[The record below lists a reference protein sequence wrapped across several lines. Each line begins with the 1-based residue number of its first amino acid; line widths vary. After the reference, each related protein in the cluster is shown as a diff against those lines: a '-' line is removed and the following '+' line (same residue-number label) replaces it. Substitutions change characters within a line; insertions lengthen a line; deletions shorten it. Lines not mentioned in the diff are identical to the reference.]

1 MKIAAI
7 VLIVLGVVG
16 FGATAFGS
24 NSVRGF
30 VKDKYERAGSEGG
43 ADRYRSKKPPLEVA
57 KQIVDA
63 HKPAD
68 RRVAPEG
75 VFLRYRNDYVGIE
88 PDGSGSK
95 ILVAD
100 EKRGY
105 GLFFPYVG
113 GFWGRASGRGEGFR
127 GGGPGGGGK

>member
-1 MKIAAI
+1 MRYAAI
-7 VLIVLGVVG
+7 GLIVLGLG
-16 FGATAFGS
+16 GLLLTAFGTGS
-24 NSVRGF
+24 MRSY
-30 VKDKYERAGSEGG
+30 VKDHYEKVSSTNGVDS
-43 ADRYRSKKPPLEVA
+43 YRSDKPPVKVA
-57 KQIVDA
+57 QEITDA

-68 RRVAPEG
+68 RRLAPEG
-75 VFLRYRNDYVGIE
+75 VFLRYRSDYVGIL
-88 PDGSGSK
+88 PDGAGSK
-95 ILVAD
+95 IDVAD

>member
-1 MKIAAI
+1 MRIAAI
-7 VLIVLGVVG
+7 VLIVLGLVG

-24 NSVRGF
+24 GSVRGF
-30 VKDKYERAGSEGG
+30 VKENYERAGSENG

-57 KQIVDA
+57 KRIVDA

-68 RRVAPEG
+68 RRVVPEG
-75 VFLRYRNDYVGIE
+75 VFLRYRSDYVAVQPEGA
-88 PDGSGSK
+88 GSK

-105 GLFFPYVG
+105 GLFFPVVG